1 MPTGLLINLVI
12 VFIVFISIFRG
23 WTIGLVRQLFSAIGF
38 FGGLFLGAYLEHWVV
53 NFGHSNISRTVYTL
67 LCTLGLA
74 FIFLTIGELIGN
86 YLKRHITFK
95 NINILDNI
103 LGSLVSIVTMIVS
116 IWLTAAV
123 LSSISIAGLSS
134 FINSSSIIRTL
145 NKTFPDAPGIIEKLG
160 SIIDPNGFPKV
171 FIGNEPSINN
181 NVSLPNLASFKSA
194 ISEDQKSVV
203 KVEGL
208 GCGGMV
214 EGSGFV
220 VSHDLIATN
229 AHVVAGIRQ
238 IYIYDSN
245 GSRLATPVYFNPNLD
260 LAILRVNNL
269 NLKPIKIDPNILN
282 NGTDAIVI
290 GYPGGGPLSIKPAV
304 ILDDLNAVGLNIY
317 GQGNV
322 TRSVYELKADVIPG
336 NSGGPLIEENGNVNG
351 VVFAQSTTYNEVG
364 YALTANQ
371 IIKPI
376 NQSKY
381 SYTPVSTRG
390 CAE

>member
-1 MPTGLLINLVI
+1 MPSGLLINLIIILI
-12 VFIVFISIFRG
+12 VLISVFRG

-53 NFGHSNISRTVYTL
+53 NFGHSNLSRTIYAL

-74 FIFLTIGELIGN
+74 FILLTIGELVGN
-86 YLKRHITFK
+86 YLKKRIAFK
-95 NINILDNI
+95 ELNILDNI
-103 LGSLVSIVTMIVS
+103 LGSLVSIAAIIIS
-116 IWLTAAV
+116 IWLAAAV
-123 LSSISIAGLSS
+123 LSSVNIPSLNS

-145 NKTFPDAPGIIEKLG
+145 DKDFPNAPVLIEKLG

-171 FIGNEPSINN
+171 FVGEEPAVSRNVNLPSLSAFSLAINR
-181 NVSLPNLASFKSA
+181 
-194 ISEDQKSVV
+194 DQNSVV

-220 VSHDLIATN
+220 VSKNLVATN
-229 AHVVAGIRQ
+229 AHVIAGIHQ
-238 IYIYDSN
+238 VYVYAAN
-245 GSRLATPVYFNPNLD
+245 GSHLATPIYFNPNLD
-260 LAILRVNNL
+260 FALLKVNNL
-269 NLKPIKIDPNILN
+269 NQTPLNIETNTLN
-282 NGTDAIVI
+282 NGTDGIVI
-290 GYPGGGPLSIKPAV
+290 GYPGGGPLTIKPAV
-304 ILDDLNAVGLNIY
+304 ILDEINAVGLNIY
-317 GQGNV
+317 GQGSV

-336 NSGGPLIEENGNVNG
+336 NSGGPLIEKNGDVSG

-371 IIKPI
+371 ISTPI
-376 NQSKY
+376 HQALLNQ
-381 SYTPVSTRG
+381 TPVSTRG

>member
-1 MPTGLLINLVI
+1 MPSGLLINLIIILI
-12 VFIVFISIFRG
+12 VLISVFRG

-53 NFGHSNISRTVYTL
+53 NFGHSNLSRTIYAL

-74 FIFLTIGELIGN
+74 FILLTIGELIGN
-86 YLKRHITFK
+86 YLKKRIAFK
-95 NINILDNI
+95 ELNILDNI
-103 LGSLVSIVTMIVS
+103 LGSLVSIAAIIIS
-116 IWLTAAV
+116 IWLAAAV
-123 LSSISIAGLSS
+123 LSSVNIPSLNS

-145 NKTFPDAPGIIEKLG
+145 DKDFPNAPVLIEKLG

-171 FIGNEPSINN
+171 FVGEEPAVSRNVNLPSLSAFSLAINR
-181 NVSLPNLASFKSA
+181 
-194 ISEDQKSVV
+194 DQNSVV

-220 VSHDLIATN
+220 VSKNLVATN
-229 AHVVAGIRQ
+229 AHVIAGIHQ
-238 IYIYDSN
+238 VYVYAAN
-245 GSRLATPVYFNPNLD
+245 GSHLATPIYFNPNLD
-260 LAILRVNNL
+260 FAILKVNNL
-269 NLKPIKIDPNILN
+269 NQTPLNIETNTLN
-282 NGTDAIVI
+282 NGTDGIVI
-290 GYPGGGPLSIKPAV
+290 GYPGGGPLTIKPAV
-304 ILDDLNAVGLNIY
+304 ILDEINAVGLNIY
-317 GQGNV
+317 GQGSV

-336 NSGGPLIEENGNVNG
+336 NSGGPLIEKNGDVSG

-371 IIKPI
+371 ISTPI
-376 NQSKY
+376 HQALLNQ
-381 SYTPVSTRG
+381 TPVSTRG

>member
-1 MPTGLLINLVI
+1 MPSGLLINLIIILI
-12 VFIVFISIFRG
+12 VLISVFRG

-53 NFGHSNISRTVYTL
+53 NFGHSNLSRTIYAL

-74 FIFLTIGELIGN
+74 FILLTIGELIGN
-86 YLKRHITFK
+86 YLKKRIAFK
-95 NINILDNI
+95 ELNILDNI
-103 LGSLVSIVTMIVS
+103 LGSLVSIAAIIIS
-116 IWLTAAV
+116 IWLAAAV
-123 LSSISIAGLSS
+123 LSSVNIPSLNS

-145 NKTFPDAPGIIEKLG
+145 DKDFPNAPVLIEKLG

-171 FIGNEPSINN
+171 FVGEEPAVSRNVNLPSLSAFSLAINR
-181 NVSLPNLASFKSA
+181 
-194 ISEDQKSVV
+194 DQNSVV

-220 VSHDLIATN
+220 VSKNLVATN
-229 AHVVAGIRQ
+229 AHVIAGIHQ
-238 IYIYDSN
+238 VYVYATN
-245 GSRLATPVYFNPNLD
+245 GSHLATPIYFNPNLD
-260 LAILRVNNL
+260 FAILKVNNL
-269 NLKPIKIDPNILN
+269 NQTPLNIETNTLN
-282 NGTDAIVI
+282 NGTDGIVI
-290 GYPGGGPLSIKPAV
+290 GYPGGGPLTIKPAV
-304 ILDDLNAVGLNIY
+304 ILDEINAVGLNIY
-317 GQGNV
+317 GQGSV

-336 NSGGPLIEENGNVNG
+336 NSGGPLIEKNGDVSG

-371 IIKPI
+371 ISTPI
-376 NQSKY
+376 HQALLNQ
-381 SYTPVSTRG
+381 TPVSTRG

>member
-1 MPTGLLINLVI
+1 MPSGLLINLIIILI
-12 VFIVFISIFRG
+12 VLISVFRG

-53 NFGHSNISRTVYTL
+53 NFGHSNLSRTIYAL

-74 FIFLTIGELIGN
+74 FILLTIGELVGN
-86 YLKRHITFK
+86 YLKKRIAFK
-95 NINILDNI
+95 ELNILDNI
-103 LGSLVSIVTMIVS
+103 LGSLVSIAAIIIS
-116 IWLTAAV
+116 IWLAAAV
-123 LSSISIAGLSS
+123 LSSVNIPSLNS

-145 NKTFPDAPGIIEKLG
+145 DKDFPNAPVLIEKLG

-171 FIGNEPSINN
+171 FVGEEPAVSRNVNLPSLSAFSLAINR
-181 NVSLPNLASFKSA
+181 
-194 ISEDQKSVV
+194 DQNSVV

-220 VSHDLIATN
+220 VSKNLVATN
-229 AHVVAGIRQ
+229 AHVIAGIHQ
-238 IYIYDSN
+238 VYVYATN
-245 GSRLATPVYFNPNLD
+245 GSHLATPIYFNPNLD
-260 LAILRVNNL
+260 FAILKVNNL
-269 NLKPIKIDPNILN
+269 NQTPLNIETNTLN
-282 NGTDAIVI
+282 NGTDGIVI
-290 GYPGGGPLSIKPAV
+290 GYPGGGPLTIKPAV
-304 ILDDLNAVGLNIY
+304 ILDEINAVGLNIY
-317 GQGNV
+317 GQGSV

-336 NSGGPLIEENGNVNG
+336 NSGGPLIEKNGDVSG

-371 IIKPI
+371 ISTPI
-376 NQSKY
+376 HQALLNQ
-381 SYTPVSTRG
+381 TPVSTRG

>member
-1 MPTGLLINLVI
+1 MPTGFLLNLII
-12 VFIVFISIFRG
+12 VLIVLIVIFRG

-53 NFGHSNISRTVYTL
+53 NFGHSNISRTVYAL

-86 YLKRHITFK
+86 YLKQHITFK
-95 NINILDNI
+95 NINLLDNI
-103 LGSLVSIVTMIVS
+103 LGSLVSIVTVIIS
-116 IWLTAAV
+116 IWLAAAI
-123 LSSISIAGLSS
+123 LSSTSIVGLNS
-134 FINSSSIIRTL
+134 FINSSSIIQTL
-145 NKTFPDAPGIIEKLG
+145 DKTFPDAPGIIEKLG

-171 FIGNEPSINN
+171 FIGSEPTVNN
-181 NVSLPNLASFKSA
+181 NVNLPNLALFKSA
-194 ISEDQKSVV
+194 ISEDQNSVV

-220 VSHDLIATN
+220 VSNDLIATN

-245 GSRLATPVYFNPNLD
+245 DSHLATPVYFNPNLD
-260 LAILRVNNL
+260 FAVLRVNNL
-269 NLKPIKIDPNILN
+269 NLKPIKIDPNLLN
-282 NGTDAIVI
+282 NGTNEIAI
-290 GYPGGGPLSIKPAV
+290 GYPGGGPLTIKPAV
-304 ILDDLNAVGLNIY
+304 ILDELNAIGLNIY

-322 TRSVYELKADVIPG
+322 SRSVYELKADVIPG
-336 NSGGPLIEENGNVNG
+336 NSGGPLIEENGSVSG

-371 IIKPI
+371 ILGPI
-376 NQSKY
+376 NQARNSY
-381 SYTPVSTRG
+381 SPISTRG

>member
-1 MPTGLLINLVI
+1 MPSGLLINLIIILI
-12 VFIVFISIFRG
+12 VLISVFRG

-53 NFGHSNISRTVYTL
+53 NFGHSNLSRTIYAL

-74 FIFLTIGELIGN
+74 FILLTIGELVGN
-86 YLKRHITFK
+86 YLKKRIAFK
-95 NINILDNI
+95 ELNILDNI
-103 LGSLVSIVTMIVS
+103 LGSLVSIAAIIIS
-116 IWLTAAV
+116 IWLAAAV
-123 LSSISIAGLSS
+123 LSSVNIPSLNS

-145 NKTFPDAPGIIEKLG
+145 DKDFPNAPVLIEKLG

-171 FIGNEPSINN
+171 FVGEEPAVSRNVNLPSLSAFSLAINR
-181 NVSLPNLASFKSA
+181 
-194 ISEDQKSVV
+194 DQNSVV

-220 VSHDLIATN
+220 VSKNLVATN
-229 AHVVAGIRQ
+229 AHVIAGIHQ
-238 IYIYDSN
+238 VYVYAAN
-245 GSRLATPVYFNPNLD
+245 GSHLATPIYFNPNLD
-260 LAILRVNNL
+260 FAILKVNNL
-269 NLKPIKIDPNILN
+269 NQTPLNIETNTLN
-282 NGTDAIVI
+282 NGTDGIVI
-290 GYPGGGPLSIKPAV
+290 GYPGGGPLTIKPAV
-304 ILDDLNAVGLNIY
+304 ILDEINAVGLNIY
-317 GQGNV
+317 GQGSV

-336 NSGGPLIEENGNVNG
+336 NSGGPLIEKNGDVSG

-371 IIKPI
+371 ISTPI
-376 NQSKY
+376 HQALLNQ
-381 SYTPVSTRG
+381 TPVSTRG